1 MKLLEKIK
9 GFFKWVNVDGG
20 LHALANYSIMLAVYP
35 MFGDPCTGMGV
46 AFVAAILASIGKEVY
61 DMFSD
66 GCTIKHAWH
75 DLLCDALGMGCA
87 VFTWLLWWLLT
98 IGG

>member
-20 LHALANYSIMLAVYP
+20 LHALVNYSIMLAVYP
-35 MFGDPCTGMGV
+35 MFSDPCTGMGV

-75 DLLCDALGMGCA
+75 DLLCDALGMSMA
-87 VFTWLLWWLLT
+87 VTTWILWWLCSL
-98 IGG
+98 